1 MNNFIMM
8 EFEAL
13 MALDKNLEYFLEK
26 CDLIPGIV
34 PSNLSECW
42 IILRSDF
49 FYDFFYPV
57 TIALTVWTY
66 WMQTLKIKLA
76 LALYLEG
83 SAFLDMSIMFMEQY
97 VNFASRAE
105 VSIIHSLHKRN
116 KCFFFFV
123 TPCTV
128 WSLTKCI
135 QIIYIYI
142 LAYNITFDN
151 FFSLQ

>member
-26 CDLIPGIV
+26 CDLIPGII

-42 IILRSDF
+42 TILRS
-49 FYDFFYPV
+49 DFFYPV

-97 VNFASRAE
+97 VHFASRAE

-116 KCFFFFV
+116 KCFFFFCY
-123 TPCTV
+123 TLY
-128 WSLTKCI
+128 SLAINKMYTN
-135 QIIYIYI
+135 YIY
-142 LAYNITFDN
+142 LHTC
-151 FFSLQ
+151 L